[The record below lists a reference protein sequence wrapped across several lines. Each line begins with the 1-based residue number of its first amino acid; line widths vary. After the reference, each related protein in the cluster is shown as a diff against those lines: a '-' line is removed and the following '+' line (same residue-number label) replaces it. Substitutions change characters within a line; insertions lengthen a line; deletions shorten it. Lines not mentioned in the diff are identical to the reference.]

1 MKDVSS
7 SHDIFAPDL
16 FHHTRQTY
24 AMNFAPIAPHQRL
37 LTRSVLLLA
46 CSFLFS
52 LASLQAK
59 VRLASVF
66 SSHMVLQR
74 DRPIHIWG
82 SAEPE
87 EKGEVAFR
95 GMISHFDTNPLGRWS
110 VYLPPSTAGGS
121 FTLTVQSTERIELTD
136 ILVGDIW
143 VASGQSNMQFAMQ
156 DKLANG
162 AQSIAAANL
171 PQVRLLTIKDAF
183 ADHPLEDAAN
193 SGWMACTPDTVKDFS
208 AVAYFFS
215 RNLNEDLKVPIGI
228 IHASWGGTPAEAWT
242 SLDALSRDD
251 ALMPV
256 FAARASMMD
265 QLNTTIRRQQ
275 SETHT
280 NDALTKEGK
289 PALDVPWRP
298 NPDTWAPAALY
309 NAMIAPLT
317 PLPIRGIIWYQ
328 GESNT
333 GSARFAMYVRVFR
346 ALISDWRQKW
356 SDEGLPFLYVQL
368 ANFENSDN
376 WPAVREAQRKTLDL
390 RDTGMAI
397 TIDIG
402 EAKNIHPSDKE
413 DVGLRLALLAR
424 KLVYGEDL
432 EASGPLFR
440 SAAPIDGAMVVSFTH
455 AAGLSAAGGDLGG
468 FEVAAEDG
476 TFVPAVA
483 TILGDT
489 VHARTMAVP
498 HPCYVRYA
506 WSNNPHASLFNGAQ
520 LPASPFSSE

>member
-1 MKDVSS
+1 M
-7 SHDIFAPDL
+7 
-16 FHHTRQTY
+16 
-24 AMNFAPIAPHQRL
+24 
-37 LTRSVLLLA
+37 
-46 CSFLFS
+46 
-52 LASLQAK
+52 
-59 VRLASVF
+59 
-66 SSHMVLQR
+66 
-74 DRPIHIWG
+74 
-82 SAEPE
+82 
-87 EKGEVAFR
+87 
-95 GMISHFDTNPLGRWS
+95 
-110 VYLPPSTAGGS
+110 
-121 FTLTVQSTERIELTD
+121 
-136 ILVGDIW
+136 
-143 VASGQSNMQFAMQ
+143 
-156 DKLANG
+156 
-162 AQSIAAANL
+162 
-171 PQVRLLTIKDAF
+171 
-183 ADHPLEDAAN
+183 
-193 SGWMACTPDTVKDFS
+193 
-208 AVAYFFS
+208 AYFFS
-215 RNLNEDLKVPIGI
+215 RKLNQDLKVPLGI
-228 IHASWGGTPAEAWT
+228 IHASWCGTPAEAWT
-242 SLDALSRDD
+242 SLDALSRDA
-251 ALMPV
+251 ALIPV

-265 QLNTTIRRQQ
+265 ELNTTMRQQQ
-275 SETHT
+275 SEARTK
-280 NDALTKEGK
+280 DARTRQGK

-333 GSARFAMYVRVFR
+333 GSTRFAMYERVFR
-346 ALISDWRQKW
+346 ALITDWRQKW
-356 SDEGLPFLYVQL
+356 GDEALPFLYVQL

-402 EAKNIHPSDKE
+402 KAKNIHPLDNQ

-455 AAGLSAAGGDLGG
+455 ADGLSAAGGELGG

-476 TFVPAVA
+476 IFVPAVA
-483 TILGDT
+483 TILGNT
-489 VHARTMAVP
+489 VHARSMAVP
-498 HPCYVRYA
+498 DPRYVRFA